1 MLFLIGFTACCLGTT
16 DGKTA
21 SPLSHPVNNTT
32 QSNYTGT
39 VMSGIDA
46 SVVPYL
52 GSVSI
57 LTNASFVA
65 EIALRD
71 ENVNEMLRHGSTIR
85 GIIDFMPSRPKGWN
99 MSVGPTL
106 WIAYRDIDVYFYVN
120 ETGQVVERHEIVVP
134 GYLYRKE
141 RSNNNTCLLDKNGT
155 AVLVFNT
162 REIRFPKENICS

>member
-1 MLFLIGFTACCLGTT
+1 MLFLIGFTACCLDT
-16 DGKTA
+16 DSKTA
-21 SPLSHPVNNTT
+21 SPLSLPVNNTT
-32 QSNYTGT
+32 QSNTSA

-57 LTNASFVA
+57 LTNASFIA
-65 EIALRD
+65 HIALRD
-71 ENVNEMLRHGSTIR
+71 ENVNEMLRHRSTIR

-106 WIAYRDIDVYFYVN
+106 WITYRDIDVYFYVN
-120 ETGQVVERHEIVVP
+120 ETEQVVERHEIVVP

-141 RSNNNTCLLDKNGT
+141 RLNNTTCLLDKNGT
-155 AVLVFNT
+155 VVLAFNAS
-162 REIRFPKENICS
+162 EVWFPKENMCS